1 MLITAASRPLGAGG
15 DVIVEAGRY
24 AEELGYDTLWTG
36 EAWGRDAVT
45 VLTQVASHLRCG
57 RSGLGSRISSAYL
70 RAESEVVS
78 RVGIEPTTY

>member
-36 EAWGRDAVT
+36 EAWARDAVT
-45 VLTQVASHLRCG
+45 VLTQVACHTCG
-57 RSGLGSRISSAYL
+57 AVVRGWAHASVQSASMRSRNW
-70 RAESEVVS
+70 
-78 RVGIEPTTY
+78 